1 MVMERK
7 ERGMGGDDVR
17 GGDAILMKM

>member
-7 ERGMGGDDVR
+7 GRGMGGDDVR